1 METRTP
7 RKRLATKHIALT
19 MERYIKALLAANGRA
34 IIPQFGCLLKPS
46 EEPTTLT
53 FNPWLNFDDG
63 KLASVISQAERE
75 SEEEA
80 RRDISRAVDSYNNT
94 LMDGNTVTL
103 EGIGS
108 FKKDEEGRVEF
119 TLSQDY
125 RPEEGEISLGLGMGE
140 AIDFAEPTRTEP
152 EEKEVVKEE
161 EVENNNEEEL
171 TDTPTPTYA
180 EEEKSRKPLIIIII
194 LLLLLLIIGLLLFV
208 FFKDNAAYRFVSKYF
223 TKPAVEQVVA
233 PVDTV
238 AASPDTLAIEVTE
251 PKPAEQK
258 AQAKPEKPAP
268 TVARALD
275 KRYNVVVGSYK
286 EEAVAIKRVEEL
298 RGKGFGDAFVGIRKD
313 YFVAVIKDF
322 TSITQ
327 AEAYQEEIVDGPYHI
342 ESWITNSGENGK

>member
-1 METRTP
+1 
-7 RKRLATKHIALT
+7 
-19 MERYIKALLAANGRA
+19 MERYIKALLAANGKA

-53 FNPWLNFDDG
+53 FNPYLNFDDG
-63 KLASVISQAERE
+63 KLATVISQAERV
-75 SEEEA
+75 SEDEA
-80 RRDISRAVDSYNNT
+80 RRDISRAVDSYNNA
-94 LMDGNTVTL
+94 LMDGDTVTL
-103 EGIGS
+103 KGIGS

-119 TLSQDY
+119 TLGSDY
-125 RPEEGEISLGLGMGE
+125 KPDEGEISLGLGMGE

-152 EEKEVVKEE
+152 EEKEVIKEE
-161 EVENNNEEEL
+161 EVENNREEEV
-171 TDTPTPTYA
+171 TETPIPTYT
-180 EEEKSRKPLIIIII
+180 EEERSRKPLIIIII
-194 LLLLLLIIGLLLFV
+194 ILLLLIIIGLLLFV

-238 AASPDTLAIEVTE
+238 ATPTDTVAIEATE
-251 PKPAEQK
+251 PEPAEQK
-258 AQAKPEKPAP
+258 AQAKPAKPTP
-268 TVARALD
+268 TAARTLD

-298 RGKGFGDAFVGIRKD
+298 RGKGFSDAFVGIRKD